1 MLWKRVEGTTASYER
16 TVKSFIVI
24 TEFSLLHGLESAYSC
39 AKVYLNEEELNR
51 DEIDSFVESVKAFIE
66 EEKMKEI
73 EAMKCFINEL
83 KK

>member
-1 MLWKRVEGTTASYER
+1 MV
-16 TVKSFIVI
+16 
-24 TEFSLLHGLESAYSC
+24 TEFSLLHGLESAYFC

-51 DEIDSFVESVKAFIE
+51 DEIDSFVASAKAFIK

-73 EAMKCFINEL
+73 EAMKCLVSEL